1 MSRPRVN
8 RESIGDLSLG
18 GDLLQLVR
26 TTAEKLGLTDQEA
39 VRHLLST
46 LIKPDLSGSI
56 RENPVNFTPTPPSP
70 QPEVAPPSR
79 TPTHEGAL
87 GRDSFSCGIEEQEGT
102 KRVLQ
107 SSTSIRTGRVGES
120 EGERT
125 QDQVLPEVHPED
137 CRCQSCN
144 RRWTNS
150 LPEPLLFPGAEPL
163 PKKRKKRGTWTA
175 DNLAESRSIVEEIAA
190 AARAKRTKPV
200 PAAKL
205 SLSEALAQVPEFA
218 EFWTAYPKRQGGVD
232 AFKAWQ
238 QTASSRPPL
247 SSLLSALRRQVAGL
261 WAGSEARFVPLAG
274 TWLRGERW
282 NDEVGGGA
290 VVPMPAAARASPG
303 VDLPALKRA
312 VQAEVGGALGGRV
325 SREELAEILDE
336 METINDEPS
345 LRRWADEAVRR

>member
-1 MSRPRVN
+1 MSEVRAN
-8 RESIGDLSLG
+8 FEGA
-18 GDLLQLVR
+18 DLLQLE
-26 TTAEKLGLTDQEA
+26 AEAARLGVPKAEAIRRLVQEA
-39 VRHLLST
+39 FTLRQIVGVFSVLST
-46 LIKPDLSGSI
+46 YIPPS
-56 RENPVNFTPTPPSP
+56 TPPYP
-70 QPEVAPPSR
+70 QPEIAPPSR
-79 TPTHEGAL
+79 TPAHVSTG
-87 GRDSFSCGIEEQEGT
+87 GRSPKETEEETPIRNVVQTPE
-102 KRVLQ
+102 
-107 SSTSIRTGRVGES
+107 SIRTGREGES

-125 QDQVLPEVHPED
+125 QDQVLPEHGLRGDEPIPEERLRD
-137 CRCQSCN
+137 AFPDYP
-144 RRWTNS
+144 

-247 SSLLSALRRQVAGL
+247 PSLLSALQRQVAGL

-312 VQAEVGGALGGRV
+312 VQAEVGGALGGRM
-325 SREELAEILDE
+325 SREALAVLLDE

>member
-1 MSRPRVN
+1 MSEIRITLEGR
-8 RESIGDLSLG
+8 DLSEVEAEAVERGVSKAEALRSMLRELAVYRRMSG
-18 GDLLQLVR
+18 GF
-26 TTAEKLGLTDQEA
+26 TAESRRFDGVAPQTAPSPSLPGP
-39 VRHLLST
+39 SSS
-46 LIKPDLSGSI
+46 P
-56 RENPVNFTPTPPSP
+56 PPSP
-70 QPEVAPPSR
+70 EPLSPPSLS
-79 TPTHEGAL
+79 PPDPLTHTHVCKQDE
-87 GRDSFSCGIEEQEGT
+87 IEKGQ
-102 KRVLQ
+102 
-107 SSTSIRTGRVGES
+107 VG
-120 EGERT
+120 GEP
-125 QDQVLPEVHPED
+125 LPEHGLRGDEPIPEERLRD
-137 CRCQSCN
+137 AFPDYP
-144 RRWTNS
+144 

-163 PKKRKKRGTWTA
+163 PKPRKKRETWTA
-175 DNLAESRSIVEEIAA
+175 ENLAESRSIVEEIAA
-190 AARAKRTKPV
+190 AAAKKRTKPV

-247 SSLLSALRRQVAGL
+247 PSLLSALRRQVAGL